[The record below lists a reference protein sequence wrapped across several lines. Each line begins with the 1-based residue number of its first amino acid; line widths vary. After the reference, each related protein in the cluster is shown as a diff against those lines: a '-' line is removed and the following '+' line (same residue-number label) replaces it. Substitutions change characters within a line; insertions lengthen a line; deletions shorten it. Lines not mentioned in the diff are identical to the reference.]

1 MFNSASIMLIQIY
14 MSIISLELVQ
24 ISVFKAVLGLR

>member
-1 MFNSASIMLIQIY
+1 MFKSTSIMLMQVY

-24 ISVFKAVLGLR
+24 ISVFKVVLGL